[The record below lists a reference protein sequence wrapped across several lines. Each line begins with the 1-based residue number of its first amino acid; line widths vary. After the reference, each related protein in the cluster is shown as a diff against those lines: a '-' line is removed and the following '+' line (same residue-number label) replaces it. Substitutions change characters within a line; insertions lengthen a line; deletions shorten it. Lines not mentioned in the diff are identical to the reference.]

1 MRIKGQITEM
11 RAVILPPMEPR
22 TSALLGRL
30 SESATIA
37 MARKAAEL
45 KASGIDVISLSLG
58 EPDFDTPE
66 ILKQAGIQAIEQN
79 ITHYTPVP
87 GLQDVREAI
96 AAKFKRDNNLPYT
109 ADQIVVSNGAK
120 QSITNVVLSLVDPGE
135 EVILPAPY
143 WVSYADMVALAGGTS
158 IILPTRIEDDFKI
171 QPEALEAAITPQTRL
186 LIYSSP
192 CNPSGSVYTKAET
205 EAIAEVLRR
214 HPHVYAISDEIYEL
228 INFTEAHA
236 SLAAED
242 GMWDRVITVNGVS
255 KGFAMTGWR
264 LGYIGAPVWI
274 AKACSKIQG
283 QVTSAPCSIAQVA
296 AGAAVAEDPS
306 IADEMKA
313 AFLKRRDLMIDGL
326 QAIPGLK
333 VNKPMGA
340 FYLFP
345 DVSEWFGKTTPSGS
359 VLTSSDDV
367 SLFLLAEAHVGTVAG
382 SAFGTPE
389 CIRLSYAASEDTLS
403 EAIRRIHEAANSLK

>member
-1 MRIKGQITEM
+1 
-11 RAVILPPMEPR
+11 MEPR

-45 KASGIDVISLSLG
+45 KSSGVDVISLSLG
-58 EPDFDTPE
+58 EPDFDTPDAM
-66 ILKQAGIQAIEQN
+66 KAAGIEAIEQN

-87 GLQDVREAI
+87 GLADVREAI
-96 AAKFKRDNNLPYT
+96 ARKFLRDNGLAYS

-143 WVSYADMVALAGGTS
+143 WVSYADMVAFAGGTAVV
-158 IILPTRIEDDFKI
+158 LPTRIDEDFKI
-171 QPEALEAAITPQTRL
+171 QPEALEAAITDKTRL

-205 EAIAEVLRR
+205 AAIADVLRR

-228 INFTEAHA
+228 INFTGAHA
-236 SLAAED
+236 SLAAEE
-242 GMWDRVITVNGVS
+242 GMWERVITVNGVS

-264 LGYIGAPVWI
+264 LGYIGAPLWI

-296 AGAAVAEDPS
+296 AGAAVSADPS
-306 IADEMKA
+306 IADDMKA
-313 AFLKRRDLMIDGL
+313 AFLARRDVMIAGL
-326 QAIPGLK
+326 EAIPGLK
-333 VNKPMGA
+333 VNRPMGA

-345 DVSEWFGKTTPSGS
+345 DVSAWFGKTTESGS
-359 VLTSSDDV
+359 MLNTSSDV
-367 SLFLLAEAHVGTVAG
+367 SMFLLEQAHVATVAG
-382 SAFGTPE
+382 DAFGTPE
-389 CIRLSYAASEDTLS
+389 CIRLSYAASEKVLRES
-403 EAIRRIHEAANSLK
+403 IRRIEEAAKRLA

>member
-1 MRIKGQITEM
+1 MEM
-11 RAVILPPMEPR
+11 R

-45 KASGIDVISLSLG
+45 KSSGMDVISLSLG
-58 EPDFDTPE
+58 EPDFDTPDP
-66 ILKQAGIQAIEQN
+66 LKAAGIAAIEDN
-79 ITHYTPVP
+79 VTHYTPVP
-87 GLQDVREAI
+87 GIQDVREAI
-96 AAKFKRDNNLPYT
+96 AYKFQRDNGLPYT
-109 ADQIVVSNGAK
+109 PDQIVVSNGAK

-143 WVSYADMVALAGGTS
+143 WVSYADMVALAGGKS
-158 IILPTRIEDDFKI
+158 VVMPTRIEDDFKI
-171 QPEALEAAITPQTRL
+171 QPEALEAVINENTRL

-192 CNPSGSVYTKAET
+192 CNPSGSVYTKEET
-205 EAIAEVLRR
+205 AAIAEVLRR
-214 HPHVYAISDEIYEL
+214 HPHVFAISDEIYEL

-236 SLAAED
+236 SLAAEE

-264 LGYIGAPVWI
+264 LGYIGAPTWI

-296 AGAAVAEDPS
+296 AGAAVASDPS

-313 AFLKRRDLMIDGL
+313 AFLKRRDMMIE
-326 QAIPGLK
+326 GLK
-333 VNKPMGA
+333 TVPGMVVNQPMGA

-345 DVSEWFGKTTPSGS
+345 DVSSWFGKTTPTGQ
-359 VLTSSDDV
+359 VLRDSNDV
-367 SLFLLAEAHVGTVAG
+367 AMYLLEQAHVATVAG
-382 SAFGTPE
+382 QAFGTPE
-389 CIRLSYAASEDTLS
+389 CIRLSYAASDVTLAN
-403 EAIRRIHEAANSLK
+403 AISRIQKAAESLT

>member
-1 MRIKGQITEM
+1 
-11 RAVILPPMEPR
+11 MEPR

-45 KASGIDVISLSLG
+45 KASGVDVISLSLG

-66 ILKQAGIQAIEQN
+66 AMKAAGIQAIEQN

-87 GLQDVREAI
+87 GLADVREAI
-96 AAKFKRDNNLPYT
+96 ARKFLRDNGLAYT

-158 IILPTRIEDDFKI
+158 VVLPTRIEDDFKI
-171 QPEALEAAITPQTRL
+171 QPEALEAAINDKTRL

-205 EAIAEVLRR
+205 EAIADVLRR
-214 HPHVYAISDEIYEL
+214 HPHVYVISDEIYEL
-228 INFTEAHA
+228 INFTDAHA
-236 SLAAED
+236 SLAAEE

-264 LGYIGAPVWI
+264 LGYIGAPLWI

-296 AGAAVAEDPS
+296 AGAAVDADPS

-313 AFLKRRDLMIDGL
+313 AFLSRRDLMIDGL
-326 QAIPGLK
+326 SAIEGMK

-345 DVSEWFGKTTPSGS
+345 DVAAWFGRKTPKGA
-359 VLTSSDDV
+359 VLESSSDV
-367 SLFLLAEAHVGTVAG
+367 AMFLLEEAYVATVAG
-382 SAFGTPE
+382 DAFGTPE
-389 CIRLSYAASEDTLS
+389 CIRLSYAASEDTLR
-403 EAIRRIHEAANSLK
+403 EAVSRIAEAANSLA